1 MADVSF
7 SAHITVDEETDI
19 DGLPILSATVT
30 PDDESAELAL
40 PAGPAGPAGLTGSPR
55 TTFLK
60 MGDIADAAARP
71 IDLTAADRGKWW
83 HRLDTDGMDFWTGT
97 TWVHSPGAVGVQGPV
112 APATT
117 ITPTT
122 THNPVLTVPAVRF
135 TGNGPALDLSVTAP
149 AGLPGPEGPPGD
161 SGSISTATDFDT
173 TIGPAQR
180 GVFTWAQG
188 PRRWKVQPAPN
199 GFGMWSWWDTD
210 FNAGVAATDTDRLIA
225 GTFALPPM
233 PFDYRPMA
241 WGRLVIQS
249 ELNNSTFAEIRVRIG
264 SETGP
269 MVAAGAGI
277 RTLNGL
283 AFLTVFSPAV
293 GDSTTK
299 PISPTSTL
307 ATVPAYTATNLIV
320 AVERVGQSSGVD
332 IGFSRDRASL
342 TVWAQPV
349 G

>member
-7 SAHITVDEETDI
+7 AAHMTVDEETDI
-19 DGLPILSATVT
+19 DGLPILTATVV
-30 PDDESAELAL
+30 PDEESAPLML
-40 PAGPAGPAGLTGSPR
+40 PAGPTGPAGATGTPR
-55 TTFLK
+55 STFIK
-60 MGDIADAAARP
+60 QGEIADASERP
-71 IDLTAADRGKWW
+71 TDLTAADRGKWW

-122 THNPVLTVPAVRF
+122 IHNPTLTVPAVRF
-135 TGNGPALDLSVTAP
+135 TGDGPALDLTVTAP
-149 AGLPGPEGPPGD
+149 AGLQGPEGPPGD
-161 SGSISTATDFDT
+161 SGAISTATDFDQT
-173 TIGPAQR
+173 TGPAQR

-188 PRRWKVQPAPN
+188 ARRWSVQPAPN
-199 GFGMWSWWDTD
+199 GFGMWSWWSTGD
-210 FNAGVAATDTDRLIA
+210 FNAATTADTDRLIA
-225 GTFALPPM
+225 GTFTLPAM
-233 PFDYRPMA
+233 PFDYRPMC
-241 WGRLVIQS
+241 WGRLVIQT

-277 RTLNGL
+277 RTTNGL
-283 AFLTVFSPAV
+283 AWLTVFGPAV
-293 GDSTTK
+293 GDTTTK

-307 ATVPAYTATNLIV
+307 ASVPAYTETTLV
-320 AVERVGQSSGVD
+320 VTVERVGQSGSID
-332 IGFSRDRASL
+332 IGFDPNRASL
-342 TVWAQPV
+342 TVWAQPI

>member
-19 DGLPILSATVT
+19 DGLPILTATVT
-30 PDDESAELAL
+30 PDEESAQLPL
-40 PAGPAGPAGLTGSPR
+40 PAGPAGPVGPTGSPR

-60 MGDIADAAARP
+60 MGEIANAAARP
-71 IDLTAADRGKWW
+71 GDLTAEDRGKWW

-97 TWVHSPGAVGVQGPV
+97 TWVHSPGAVGPQGLV

-122 THNPVLTVPAVRF
+122 THSPALTTPAVRF
-135 TGNGPALDLSVTAP
+135 TGDAPALNLSVTAP
-149 AGLPGPEGPPGD
+149 AGLQGPEGPPGD

-173 TIGPAQR
+173 TTGPAQR
-180 GVFTWAQG
+180 GIFTWAQG
-188 PRRWKVQPAPN
+188 ARKWKVQPAPN

-210 FNAGVAATDTDRLIA
+210 FNAATTADTDRLIA
-225 GTFALPPM
+225 GTFALPDM
-233 PFDYRPMA
+233 PFAYRPMA
-241 WGRLVIQS
+241 WGRLTISS
-249 ELNNSTFAEIRVRIG
+249 EQNTSTFAEIRVRIG

-277 RTLNGL
+277 RTISGSSYI
-283 AFLTVFSPAV
+283 TVFSPSI

-307 ATVPAYTATNLIV
+307 ASVPAYTPTNLLV
-320 AVERVGQSSGVD
+320 TVERIGQSTSVD
-332 IGFSRDRASL
+332 IGFNPARASL
-342 TVWAQPV
+342 TVWAQPI